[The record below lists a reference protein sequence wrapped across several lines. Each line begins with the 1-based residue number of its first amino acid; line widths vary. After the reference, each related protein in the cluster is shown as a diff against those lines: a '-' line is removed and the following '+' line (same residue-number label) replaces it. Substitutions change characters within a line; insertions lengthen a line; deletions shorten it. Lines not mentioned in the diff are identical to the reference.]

1 MYSSYKLS
9 LSDEGERKVRS
20 ISLLTEEQTNARKKL
35 GDKNERKKEREKK
48 KRIEFYDG
56 DDG

>member
-1 MYSSYKLS
+1 

-20 ISLLTEEQTNARKKL
+20 ISLLTEEQTNARKKI
-35 GDKNERKKEREKK
+35 GDKNERKREE